1 MAWRYVLLLVGV
13 AAVVAG
19 SQLEHSER
27 WVRVRHR
34 DWWISD
40 VGAVIAAFGAVLILA
55 GVWWVIIL
63 GAIDLAGWL
72 S

>member
-1 MAWRYVLLLVGV
+1 MAWRYVLLIVGG

-27 WVRVRHR
+27 WVRVRDR

-40 VGAVIAAFGAVLILA
+40 VGAVIAACGAVLILA
-55 GVWWVIIL
+55 GVWWMIIL